1 MHNYSLHLL
10 FVKSGMFVTPKYL
23 RSGMAARPKSLESS
37 MTVIPK
43 ARPMHLE
50 SGMVCQTQS
59 AQVHAKLAHLG
70 LLNLHPGVT
79 TMLNPIVYMSSH
91 WMRSR
96 ALFHMVQRVQKNN
109 GWIAVGDRLFVFF
122 LSFLSLD
129 NESVQLSF
137 LFVVCQIKHV
147 YHTQIP
153 WVQHGCHTQGQINAH
168 WVGHGLPNP
177 R

>member
-1 MHNYSLHLL
+1 MPSYTCCSACRKIMVGLPPVIDCLFFFFLFSLLKTKMHNYSLHLL

-43 ARPMHLE
+43 ARPIHLE

-109 GWIAVGDRLFVFF
+109 GWIAVGDKLFVFF
-122 LSFLSLD
+122 LSFLS
-129 NESVQLSF
+129 
-137 LFVVCQIKHV
+137 
-147 YHTQIP
+147 
-153 WVQHGCHTQGQINAH
+153 
-168 WVGHGLPNP
+168 
-177 R
+177 